1 MPERVWAATLYSMQI
16 KDTIGKLFTKMQQN
30 RNELE
35 DKVGELQGREVLWNQ
50 DLQRVSPI
58 RGPAWPRPCD
68 LSLRTVSLSALAH
81 LLAQGARA
89 MKAQRCRPRRN

>member
-1 MPERVWAATLYSMQI
+1 MQI

-50 DLQRVSPI
+50 DLQRVSPM
-58 RGPAWPRPCD
+58 RGPARP
-68 LSLRTVSLSALAH
+68 AI
-81 LLAQGARA
+81 
-89 MKAQRCRPRRN
+89 

>member
-1 MPERVWAATLYSMQI
+1 VSTYSLQI

-50 DLQRVSPI
+50 DLQRVSPM
-58 RGPAWPRPCD
+58 RGPARP
-68 LSLRTVSLSALAH
+68 VI
-81 LLAQGARA
+81 
-89 MKAQRCRPRRN
+89 